1 MFFWLA
7 VLTFFVT
14 IIIYGFYPRSDALKI
29 VDKPEANAAISE
41 VITQHT
47 AALQGIT
54 LQKGGVPV
62 YVDLVPENGTFTLS
76 EETYRIYLP
85 DGFIFSDISPVSRIF
100 CLNNATGQPADTC
113 AVTAPTDA
121 YPSGTTDYLVT
132 YGEPPLHFSAYIAAL
147 APRSLGEKVFLT
159 DYSENYHLQT
169 NCGTV
174 TCQNGVCKLN
184 NTRFLTADVPTTIAH
199 EIPTG
204 SLVCL
209 SRLSAAYELD
219 ENNQPTLISVPNLP

>member
-113 AVTAPTDA
+113 AVKI
-121 YPSGTTDYLVT
+121 G
-132 YGEPPLHFSAYIAAL
+132 
-147 APRSLGEKVFLT
+147 R
-159 DYSENYHLQT
+159 
-169 NCGTV
+169 
-174 TCQNGVCKLN
+174 
-184 NTRFLTADVPTTIAH
+184 AH
-199 EIPTG
+199 
-204 SLVCL
+204 V
-209 SRLSAAYELD
+209 
-219 ENNQPTLISVPNLP
+219 